1 MKKTKNIMT
10 IDTIGK
16 KERKL
21 NLQKD
26 NYFLFG
32 VLVMKKRKN
41 TLLLFHGT
49 LNTKISLP
57 YLWEVMTSLNKKQV
71 KY

>member
-1 MKKTKNIMT
+1 MT
-10 IDTIGK
+10 IGTIGK

-21 NLQKD
+21 NLLKD

-49 LNTKISLP
+49 LNTKIYLP

-71 KY
+71 KS

>member
-1 MKKTKNIMT
+1 MT
-10 IDTIGK
+10 IGTIGK

-21 NLQKD
+21 NLLKD

>member
-1 MKKTKNIMT
+1 MT

-26 NYFLFG
+26 SYFLFG

-41 TLLLFHGT
+41 MLLLFHGT
-49 LNTKISLP
+49 LNTKTSLP